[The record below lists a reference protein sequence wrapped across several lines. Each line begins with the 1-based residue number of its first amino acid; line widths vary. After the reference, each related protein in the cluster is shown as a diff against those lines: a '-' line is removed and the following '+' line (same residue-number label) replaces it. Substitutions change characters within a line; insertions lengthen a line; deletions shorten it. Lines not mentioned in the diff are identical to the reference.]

1 VTTDDILRLRA
12 EYAGDQDMLRMLSRW
27 QQLEQQQE
35 QLTQTLKGGGLQ
47 LEDYRRQVKALERDQ
62 TTLGN
67 AIQNIAGPGGKM
79 KDLSGA
85 AMQASYALQ
94 DAATA
99 GGGLGQSLASASNN
113 IAPMLLALGGP
124 AGLTAGVSALLTV
137 LAVAAPQIIRYLKSI
152 GDVDIKPVLGALEE
166 LQNRIKEFDGAEV
179 KIQADATAVEEARKT
194 VDDLNKAIAEARKE
208 RDKPKAEEVDRG
220 AAFREAAD
228 AAGGAGRIQ
237 DVMRAAMFNEM
248 VARDPEIAKAR
259 EKTAQAQRNL
269 DRGIAEGQDEDN
281 IRHFRRKLEEAQAA
295 QSEIRANRM
304 GGLRQEAGTRSEAL
318 FGEAA
323 LGNQDAIAEVQAR
336 VKQAAGIDVRVFP
349 MSGAALTAM
358 GAENEAQARAQ
369 FPPSETMGKFLTDVG
384 TEGERWSREN
394 FPPSETL
401 GKFLTE
407 QGAQFQAM
415 SDAEAKAS
423 EKADRERQQGDN
435 ERKRQ
440 AEQADRELERRAKEA
455 GTQLSPWA
463 ASQIASREGTREQLM
478 RQAMG
483 AGWGERQAAQYA
495 DRQMRGQGFLSDDQI
510 RQQVAQ
516 GLIGSGQT
524 QSPEEAS
531 QLAGK
536 IVGQANEDVR
546 NTFAQA
552 EQAFQNRDQA
562 IIAVIQRWASNAN
575 GTAEQVRQMVPG
587 FNGGRNFPP
596 NMRRNGP

>member
-1 VTTDDILRLRA
+1 
-12 EYAGDQDMLRMLSRW
+12 
-27 QQLEQQQE
+27 
-35 QLTQTLKGGGLQ
+35 
-47 LEDYRRQVKALERDQ
+47 
-62 TTLGN
+62 
-67 AIQNIAGPGGKM
+67 
-79 KDLSGA
+79 
-85 AMQASYALQ
+85 
-94 DAATA
+94 
-99 GGGLGQSLASASNN
+99 
-113 IAPMLLALGGP
+113 
-124 AGLTAGVSALLTV
+124 
-137 LAVAAPQIIRYLKSI
+137 
-152 GDVDIKPVLGALEE
+152 
-166 LQNRIKEFDGAEV
+166 
-179 KIQADATAVEEARKT
+179 
-194 VDDLNKAIAEARKE
+194 
-208 RDKPKAEEVDRG
+208 
-220 AAFREAAD
+220 
-228 AAGGAGRIQ
+228 
-237 DVMRAAMFNEM
+237 
-248 VARDPEIAKAR
+248 
-259 EKTAQAQRNL
+259 
-269 DRGIAEGQDEDN
+269 
-281 IRHFRRKLEEAQAA
+281 
-295 QSEIRANRM
+295 
-304 GGLRQEAGTRSEAL
+304 
-318 FGEAA
+318 
-323 LGNQDAIAEVQAR
+323 
-336 VKQAAGIDVRVFP
+336 
-349 MSGAALTAM
+349 
-358 GAENEAQARAQ
+358 
-369 FPPSETMGKFLTDVG
+369 MGKFLTDVG
-384 TEGERWSREN
+384 TEGERWAREN